1 MLASAAR
8 AALRASV
15 VRVCCVCVQGR
26 GTATHPTPRRDRPID
41 PPLPPCPLQAAAT
54 RSAWPH
60 AAPHVATPH
69 TRVRPLVPCFTA
81 TAFTR
86 AASSSASTAAAK
98 AAGLKAYRPTTPG
111 FRGRIITARD
121 GLWSGRPHK
130 PLTVGLRRTGGRNA
144 AGRVTVR
151 HRGGGHRKVYR
162 VIDFWRRGGGGR
174 DGGSDAGAAPR
185 TARVERIEYDPNRT
199 ARIALLAPEAAGD
212 DTDPAITST
221 DGRSYILAPA
231 GLAVGDTVA
240 SGRGAP
246 ITPGCCLRLADMP
259 VGTPVHNVEL
269 LPGKGGQMAR
279 AAGTAAV
286 VVSRGEE
293 REGGLVE
300 AFCLFL
306 FSDTH
311 TPAPS
316 PHPSGGPDGYAI
328 VRLPSGAQRRVLAT
342 CRATVGSLSNPGHKN
357 RSLGKA
363 GAARWAGRRPKVRGV
378 AMNSVDHPMGGGRG
392 KSKGRISQSPTGVP
406 AKGKKTRA
414 LRNRTDVFVHV
425 ARPRARR

>member
-1 MLASAAR
+1 MPSF
-8 AALRASV
+8 
-15 VRVCCVCVQGR
+15 
-26 GTATHPTPRRDRPID
+26 
-41 PPLPPCPLQAAAT
+41 AAA
-54 RSAWPH
+54 
-60 AAPHVATPH
+60 
-69 TRVRPLVPCFTA
+69 
-81 TAFTR
+81 AFTR
-86 AASSSASTAAAK
+86 FASSSASTAAAK

-130 PLTVGLRRTGGRNA
+130 PLTVGLRRTGGRNST
-144 AGRVTVR
+144 GRVTVR

-162 VIDFWRRGGGGR
+162 VIDFWRRDGGGGGEGGA
-174 DGGSDAGAAPR
+174 DGAQPR

-199 ARIALLAPEAAGD
+199 ARIALLASEAAGD
-212 DTDPAITST
+212 TAFDPATTST

-231 GLAVGDTVA
+231 GLVVGDTVA
-240 SGRGAP
+240 SGAGAP
-246 ITPGCCLRLADMP
+246 VTPGCCLRLADIP

-286 VVSRGEE
+286 VVSRGER
-293 REGGLVE
+293 REGVGWLLF
-300 AFCLFL
+300 FCFPFPTL
-306 FSDTH
+306 
-311 TPAPS
+311 TPLPPS
-316 PHPSGGPDGYAI
+316 LSGGPDGYAI
-328 VRLPSGAQRRVLAT
+328 VRLPSGAQRRVLAS

-414 LRNRTDVFVHV
+414 ARNRTDVFVHV
-425 ARPRARR
+425 PRPRARR